1 MNELGPEARA
11 FLEAGRDGDM
21 PTSADRARVKKALL
35 ISLAAGGALGAAPT
49 SAQGALAVAGA
60 KTAGSTLLLVAKVLG
75 AVVILGAAGVGL
87 ARLGAPGAPASSAAP
102 PARTEAAAIAPPPA
116 IEAPAP
122 TDLPAPPAIEAPA
135 APPVAATAAVIA
147 AAAPTASIA
156 PRPSSKPVAAPTA
169 APEGDTLEAETRRLR
184 EAHGALQGGD
194 PGKALALLDEQSAAY
209 EKGELREERAAARIL
224 SLCKL
229 GRVDEARAAAARF
242 LQESPRSPLADRVR
256 AGCPAPTP

>member
-11 FLEAGRDGDM
+11 FLEAGRDGDA
-21 PTSADRARVKKALL
+21 PTGADRARVKKALL

-60 KTAGSTLLLVAKVLG
+60 KTAGSSLLLAAKVLG

-87 ARLGAPGAPASSAAP
+87 ARLGAPSAPASPAAP

-122 TDLPAPPAIEAPA
+122 VEQAAPPAIEAPA
-135 APPVAATAAVIA
+135 APPLVAAPVVI
-147 AAAPTASIA
+147 APTAVIA
-156 PRPSSKPVAAPTA
+156 PRPSSRPVVAPTA